1 MSNLVTQL
9 ASWQDNLLNRKIG
22 KLGAQQ
28 TVLLKA
34 KKLNKV
40 YKKAGQDIHAVR
52 DVSLEIKKGEI
63 MVIIGPSGAGKSTL
77 LHLLGG
83 LDEPTT
89 GSVYLDGTD
98 LYKIRDNKRAWIRN
112 KKIGFVF
119 QFYHLLPEFTVL
131 ENTIL
136 PAVMRQKKREDK
148 KEILN
153 KAKDV
158 LEKVGLADRL
168 THKPNE
174 LSGGEAQRVAI
185 ARALINEPAIVFCDE
200 PTGNLDSTTS
210 NEICNLIHKLNNQ
223 KHVSFVIVT
232 HEQSLTKKA
241 DKVFHIKDGEL
252 A

>member
-22 KLGAQQ
+22 KLGTQQ
-28 TVLLKA
+28 AVLLKA
-34 KKLNKV
+34 EKLHKI

-63 MVIIGPSGAGKSTL
+63 LVIIGPSGAGKSTL

-89 GSVYLDGTD
+89 GSVHLDGID

-119 QFYHLLPEFTVL
+119 QFYHLLPEFTVV

-136 PAVMRQKKREDK
+136 PAIMRQKKREDK

-210 NEICNLIHKLNNQ
+210 NEICSLIHKLNDQ

-232 HEQSLTKKA
+232 HEPSLTKKA
-241 DKVFHIKDGEL
+241 DKVLHIKDGKL